1 MQPTPEETAMMYRD
15 LQPYY
20 EVVELDDEDSLEG
33 LDAWTLSDFDDV
45 LYGPERSTARL
56 RWSEEPDPS

>member
-1 MQPTPEETAMMYRD
+1 MMMYHD
-15 LQPYY
+15 LESYY
-20 EVVELDDEDSLEG
+20 EVTELDDEVFPEA

-56 RWSEEPDPS
+56 RWSEEPYPS

>member
-15 LQPYY
+15 LQAYY
-20 EVVELDDEDSLEG
+20 EVVELDDEDLLEG

-56 RWSEEPDPS
+56 RLSEELYPS

>member
-1 MQPTPEETAMMYRD
+1 MMYYD

-20 EVVELDDEDSLEG
+20 EVGEVDEDFPEA
-33 LDAWTLSDFDDV
+33 LDVWTLSDFDDV

-56 RWSEEPDPS
+56 RWSEEPYPS

>member
-15 LQPYY
+15 LQAYY

-56 RWSEEPDPS
+56 RWSEEPYPS

>member
-1 MQPTPEETAMMYRD
+1 MQPTPEETAMMYYD

-20 EVVELDDEDSLEG
+20 EVGELDEDFPEA

-56 RWSEEPDPS
+56 RWSEEPYPS